1 MHNADIKLRKKAN
14 VVSVVKCV
22 IFILTFYE
30 NKWEKTNIW
39 TLKQNKKNNISKF
52 KKRRKLNISDDEWS
66 K

>member
-30 NKWEKTNIW
+30 NK
-39 TLKQNKKNNISKF
+39 
-52 KKRRKLNISDDEWS
+52 
-66 K
+66 